1 MTIDSSKEI
10 WIFLSHSNKDFEKVR
25 FIRNYLEEH
34 SCRPLMF
41 YLKCL
46 SNDDEID
53 NLIKRE
59 IDCRTR
65 FIICDSENSK
75 ESKWVQS
82 EVAYI
87 KSQLR
92 SYDIID
98 LGKDEEEI
106 KKHLDKII
114 KNTQIYLSHSR
125 NDAKLVR
132 AVYSHIRKCDLR
144 CFFDAEYEFNHGY
157 SFQEQLNNAID
168 LAKDFGFVVFFA
180 SEQSF
185 SSKWVIYELQYA
197 VDRGAKI
204 LILLLDKYAK
214 VHYRDFFPQAQE
226 IPQNDWIDRD
236 QNCIKVRDLTSA
248 SNKEELMELAI
259 EKIVDRAF
267 SPWTVYT
274 MAKNLLDGVDCEK
287 DEEEANRLFSI
298 AYRKSDE
305 LDCVGYP
312 GGTLFVARCMAN
324 GYGTEKDLSGALH
337 YYYDYIRTC
346 GSDENIDREI
356 ETLYIELVQQY
367 REAANQGHAY
377 AQYNLGHCYEC
388 GRGVEKNLSEA
399 KKWYQKAADLGC
411 EKAKEKLNNL

>member
-1 MTIDSSKEI
+1 MKIDNNKEI

-25 FIRNYLEEH
+25 RIRNYLERN

-65 FIICDSENSK
+65 FIICESDNSK

-92 SYDIID
+92 SYDVID
-98 LGKDEEEI
+98 LSKSEEEI
-106 KKHLDKII
+106 NRQLDKII
-114 KNTQIYLSHSR
+114 KNTQIFLSYSR
-125 NDAKLVR
+125 SDAEFVN
-132 AVYSHIRKCDLR
+132 AVYSHVRKYDLR
-144 CFFDAEYEFNHGY
+144 CYCEEGKLYAQNK
-157 SFQEQLNNAID
+157 SFQEQLNDAID

-180 SEQSF
+180 SEESLA
-185 SSKWVIYELQYA
+185 SKWVTYELQYA
-197 VDRGAKI
+197 IERGAKI
-204 LILLLDKYAK
+204 LILLLDEYAK
-214 VHYRDFFPQAQE
+214 KHYKEMFPQAQD
-226 IPQNDWIDRD
+226 IPHNDWIDRD
-236 QNCIKVRDLTSA
+236 QCSIRVRDLTSA

-274 MAKNLLDGVDCEK
+274 MAKNLLEGIDCEK
-287 DEEEANRLFSI
+287 DEDEANRLFSI

-305 LDCVGYP
+305 LDCIGYP
-312 GGTLFVARCMAN
+312 GGTLFVARCLAN
-324 GYGTEKDLSGALH
+324 GYGTKKDLNGALC
-337 YYYDYIRTC
+337 YYGDYIRTS
-346 GSDENIDREI
+346 GSNENIDREI
-356 ETLYIELVQQY
+356 EAIKRELG
-367 REAANQGHAY
+367 E
-377 AQYNLGHCYEC
+377 L
-388 GRGVEKNLSEA
+388 
-399 KKWYQKAADLGC
+399 
-411 EKAKEKLNNL
+411 

>member
-1 MTIDSSKEI
+1 MLTDNSKEI

-65 FIICDSENSK
+65 FIICDSENSR

-92 SYDIID
+92 AYDTID
-98 LGKDEEEI
+98 LSMSNEEI
-106 KKHLDKII
+106 STLLDEII
-114 KNTQIYLSHSR
+114 KGTQIYLSYHR
-125 NDAKLVR
+125 NDAELVD
-132 AVYSHIRKCDLR
+132 AVYSHIKKYDIR
-144 CFFDAEYEFNHGY
+144 CVLDEKGLGIFSEK
-157 SFQEQLNNAID
+157 SFKDQLNNAID

-180 SEQSF
+180 SEKSLA
-185 SSKWVIYELQYA
+185 SKWVIYELQYA
-197 VDRGAKI
+197 VDRGAKM
-204 LILLLDKYAK
+204 LILLLDEYAK
-214 VHYRDFFPQAQE
+214 KHYKEMFPQAQD
-226 IPQNDWIDRD
+226 IPHNDWIDRD
-236 QNCIKVRDLTSA
+236 QCSIRVRDLTSA

-274 MAKNLLDGVDCEK
+274 MAKNLLEGIDCEK
-287 DEEEANRLFSI
+287 DEDEANRLFSI

-305 LDCVGYP
+305 LDGIGYP

-324 GYGTEKDLSGALH
+324 GYGTKKDLNGALC
-337 YYYDYIRTC
+337 YYGDYIRTS
-346 GSDENIDREI
+346 GSNEKIDREI
-356 ETLYIELVQQY
+356 EAIKRELG
-367 REAANQGHAY
+367 EF
-377 AQYNLGHCYEC
+377 
-388 GRGVEKNLSEA
+388 
-399 KKWYQKAADLGC
+399 
-411 EKAKEKLNNL
+411 